1 MLKPRKLSTPRLA
14 IGIFICAVLI
24 TGGAHKNVRAQQS
37 GPQVAPQ
44 TRERAF
50 KLYEQGDIKGALSLL
65 RAAVKEHKEDAN
77 AWYFLGLALNRDGDA
92 KGARKAFETA
102 VKLRPDFVEARTAW
116 AYMLLLANKNQDAER
131 EAETALNSGGAQ
143 NAEAQYVLAVV
154 SSRAGELKKSLE
166 KAEAALAV
174 KPDFSPALLLRS
186 EVLISLFMQETTPA
200 NAEPVALR
208 YAHLKEAAISLEKYL
223 ALNPK
228 VKDAAFWREQLET
241 LRAYKDAY
249 DDKGKPDSE
258 RTIFPP
264 NQVTTKARILRR
276 VEPTYTEAARQ
287 AGVRGTVVIRAILA
301 ADGIVKRILVVRSL
315 SMGLTE
321 RAVEAARKIKF
332 VPATKD
338 GRPVSQY
345 VQIEYNFNLY

>member
-1 MLKPRKLSTPRLA
+1 MLNPRTVSGEALT
-14 IGIFICAVLI
+14 IGILFCLALI
-24 TGGAHKNVRAQQS
+24 SGAHNSARAQQS
-37 GPQVAPQ
+37 PTVASE
-44 TRERAF
+44 TRDRAI
-50 KLYEQGDIKGALSLL
+50 KLYEQGDIKGALSGL
-65 RAAVKEHKEDAN
+65 RAAVKEHQEDAD
-77 AWYFLGLALNRDGDA
+77 AWHFLGLALNRDGDA

-102 VKLRPDFVEARTAW
+102 VKLRPDFVAARTAW
-116 AYMLLLANKNQDAER
+116 AYMLLLANKNRDAER
-131 EAETALNSGGAQ
+131 EAETALTGGGAQ

-154 SSRAGELKKSLE
+154 HSREGELKKALE
-166 KAEAALAV
+166 KADAALAV

-223 ALNPK
+223 TLNPK

-264 NQVTTKARILRR
+264 SQVTTKARILRR
-276 VEPTYTEAARQ
+276 VEPIYTEEARQ
-287 AGVRGTVVIRAILA
+287 AGVSGTVVIKAILA
-301 ADGIVKRILVVRSL
+301 ADGTVKRILVVRSL

-321 RAVEAARKIKF
+321 RAVEAARRIKF
-332 VPATKD
+332 VPAVKD

-345 VQIEYNFNLY
+345 VQIEYSFNLY